1 MKLEEAKRLQNMF
14 KSNVNEIP
22 WGKYKS
28 EEPKSEMR
36 TIKLLYESR
45 VAVIKLYLRLHTNQI
60 IKKRLKI
67 LSLRKM
73 LQRLSIVLAQ
83 VKSRNRSDKL

>member
-1 MKLEEAKRLQNMF
+1 MF

-83 VKSRNRSDKL
+83 VKALNRSDKL

>member
-1 MKLEEAKRLQNMF
+1 MF

-22 WGKYKS
+22 WGKYTS

-83 VKSRNRSDKL
+83 VKARNRSDKL

>member
-1 MKLEEAKRLQNMF
+1 MF

-28 EEPKSEMR
+28 EEQKSWMR

-60 IKKRLKI
+60 IKKG
-67 LSLRKM
+67 S
-73 LQRLSIVLAQ
+73 
-83 VKSRNRSDKL
+83 

>member
-1 MKLEEAKRLQNMF
+1 MF

-67 LSLRKM
+67 VSLRKM

-83 VKSRNRSDKL
+83 VKARNRSDKL

>member
-1 MKLEEAKRLQNMF
+1 MF

-28 EEPKSEMR
+28 EEQKSWMR

-60 IKKRLKI
+60 IKERLII

-83 VKSRNRSDKL
+83 VKARNRSDKL

>member
-1 MKLEEAKRLQNMF
+1 MF

-45 VAVIKLYLRLHTNQI
+45 VAVIKLYLRLHTNQLL
-60 IKKRLKI
+60 KKGSKY
-67 LSLRKM
+67 
-73 LQRLSIVLAQ
+73 
-83 VKSRNRSDKL
+83 